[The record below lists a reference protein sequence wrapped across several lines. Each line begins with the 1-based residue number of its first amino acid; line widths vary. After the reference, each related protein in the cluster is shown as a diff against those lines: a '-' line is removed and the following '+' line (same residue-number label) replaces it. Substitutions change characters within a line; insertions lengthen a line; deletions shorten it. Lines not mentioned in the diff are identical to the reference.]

1 MWMPPFR
8 STFTLGHLAGV
19 PVRVT
24 AGAVL
29 VAGALMCVV
38 GSIAVQVGLGVAAY
52 GLAAAVAVA
61 VPASFLAHELGHAL
75 IARRLSVRVSE
86 VRLLAFGAR
95 TRLEEHARTP
105 RAHVAIAAA
114 GPVTSIALGIG
125 IVAVGWV
132 LLRQGHDGLVADTL
146 VFLGAGNIVLGTF
159 NLLPG
164 LPLDGGAILVGWLWA
179 RRSDRTLAVQR
190 GLEVGH
196 VLGSALVLAGGT
208 WAVAQQSPAAVWP
221 VAVGT
226 QLFLGA
232 RAGRAAAAAA
242 EDYRPEENELVL
254 VDAVPGS
261 AASVDFID
269 LVALEARAEASEQA
283 A

>member
-1 MWMPPFR
+1 MAGAGTETVWMPPFR

-29 VAGALMCVV
+29 VVGALMCTV
-38 GSIAVQVGLGVAAY
+38 GSIAVQVGLGLAAY

-75 IARRLSVRVSE
+75 MARRLSVRVGE

-95 TRLEEHARTP
+95 TRLEERPGTP
-105 RAHVAIAAA
+105 GEQVAIAAA
-114 GPVTSIALGIG
+114 GPVASIALGIG
-125 IVAVGWV
+125 IVAVAWV

-146 VFLGAGNIVLGTF
+146 VLLGAGNVLLGTF
-159 NLLPG
+159 NVLPG

-208 WAVAQQSPAAVWP
+208 WAVAQQSPGAVWP
-221 VAVGT
+221 VAVGA

-242 EDYRPEENELVL
+242 EEHRPQEDEIVL
-254 VDAVPGS
+254 EDV
-261 AASVDFID
+261 ID